1 MGKYAREHRTEF
13 FLTAIFKKSNLHF
26 QRIFQFFN
34 FNGCKRTNQIT
45 AAVSSGVSS
54 FVLSECWT
62 GYWIIPMPWAFYKK
76 HGGCHSRVYK
86 AMRECVGQ
94 ASKTAINS
102 YGGSQLFASPHI
114 AFAQKLQLGVNNK
127 YRPQRN
133 RRIVNALVC
142 LLNGYLYILSENVR
156 QTRTNYAHQP

>member
-1 MGKYAREHRTEF
+1 MCH
-13 FLTAIFKKSNLHF
+13 FLTSRLGTGLSRLCPGHF
-26 QRIFQFFN
+26 I
-34 FNGCKRTNQIT
+34 
-45 AAVSSGVSS
+45 
-54 FVLSECWT
+54 
-62 GYWIIPMPWAFYKK
+62 KK

-94 ASKTAINS
+94 ASKTATNS

-114 AFAQKLQLGVNNK
+114 AFAQKLQLGINNK

-142 LLNGYLYILSENVR
+142 LLNGYWDTCTFCLKMCDKPALIMPISCNDGGEICEKLLNIGALDTFRVVARRCTDNIKTSDFCVVPEM
-156 QTRTNYAHQP
+156 QIS